1 MRGARLVGGIVVVG
15 WRAAS
20 GERALRAVAGSIL
33 LALVVLLVAGC
44 AAGGSTEAGPAS
56 TSSPSATP
64 RPGGIYNYPLQLDP
78 GTLAPFAVIDGYD
91 VARQIFEGLVAYQPL
106 EDGTYV
112 TVPRLAQSWTA
123 NEDATVWTFQLR
135 RGVKFQAPVNR
146 EVTADDIVA
155 DFRFGADV
163 ANKSIVAYMYAI
175 LTGTDE
181 SGHAA
186 RPVDLGVETLDR
198 YTVRFTLKQPFAAFP
213 DSLGGAQAWVWP
225 VDYLRRIGRARFERQ
240 PVGTGPFVLSR
251 WVRGDHI
258 DLVRNPGWWDGASGR
273 PYLDGVHFQIFQ
285 SATAGLL
292 AFQKGLIDYTW
303 VPQGQVAASRSLPQ
317 VKSGEWSARN
327 LPRVATAFVGFD
339 MTDPVVGGAQGLPV
353 RQAIDCAIDRGS
365 LVAAVS
371 DSVNI
376 PQTGLV
382 PPILAGWGEGV
393 PAQAYDPARATELY
407 QAAGSPPLSVVCPD
421 ERFGKSVA
429 DWLRSACAAVDI
441 PLRVRVISWDK
452 YLNQFTTGRF
462 PRMFLMGW
470 VADYPS
476 ADNFLYDL
484 YNSEQSPYTS
494 GTSYSDPDV
503 DRLLTMARST
513 TDPARHY
520 DLNRRAAAEIMTD
533 LPVIPLFEYAD
544 YRLLS
549 QRIGGFVADP
559 MGRVDM
565 WKLWV
570 R

>member
-1 MRGARLVGGIVVVG
+1 MGLKRMV
-15 WRAAS
+15 S
-20 GERALRAVAGSIL
+20 GQSLRSRDRALNACPTFVAPAL
-33 LALVVLLVAGC
+33 VLVVLGLVVAAACGRPAGTVSDGPGS
-44 AAGGSTEAGPAS
+44 ASPAPHRGGT
-56 TSSPSATP
+56 
-64 RPGGIYNYPLQLDP
+64 YNYPLQVDP
-78 GTLAPFAVIDGYD
+78 GTLAPFSLIDGYD
-91 VARQIFEGLVAYQPL
+91 VARQIYEGLVAYQL
-106 EDGTYV
+106 MENGTYA
-112 TVPRLAQSWTA
+112 TVPLLAQSWTA
-123 NEDATVWTFQLR
+123 NDDATVWTFRLR
-135 RGVKFQAPVNR
+135 RGVRFQAPVDR
-146 EVTADDIVA
+146 EVTAADVVA
-155 DFRFGADV
+155 DFRFGADA

-186 RPVDLGVETLDR
+186 RPAGLGVEALDR

-213 DSLGGAQAWVWP
+213 DTLGGAQAWVWP
-225 VDYLRRIGRARFERQ
+225 VDHLRRVGRARFGRQ

-251 WVRGDHI
+251 WVRGDRI
-258 DLVRNPGWWDGASGR
+258 DLVRNPGWWDAASGG
-273 PYLDGVHFQIFQ
+273 PYLDGVHFRIFP
-285 SATAGLL
+285 SVTAELL

-317 VKSGEWSARN
+317 VKSGEWSARS
-327 LPRVATAFVGFD
+327 LPWLTTAFVGFN
-339 MTDPVVGGAQGLPV
+339 MTDPVLGGAQGLPL

-393 PAQAYDPARATELY
+393 PAQAHDPARATELY
-407 QAAGSPPLSVVCPD
+407 QAAGSPPLTVVCPD

-429 DWLRSACAAVDI
+429 DWLSSACAAVEI
-441 PLRVRVISWDK
+441 PLRVRVISWAT
-452 YLNQFTTGRF
+452 YVRQFATGRC
-462 PRMFLMGW
+462 PAMFLMAWG
-470 VADYPS
+470 ADYPS
-476 ADNFLYDL
+476 ADNFLYDM
-484 YNSEQSPYTS
+484 YSSEQSPYTS

-503 DRLLTMARST
+503 DRLLTTARST
-513 TDPARHY
+513 TDPARRY
-520 DLNRRAAAEIMTD
+520 DLNRRAAAEIMAD

-549 QRIGGFVADP
+549 ERIGGFTADP

-565 WKLWV
+565 WTLWV